1 MKLFLKVQQKVLTA
15 GFTSLSITAELFSAG
30 GLFSLLRT
38 QIPLLVL
45 PLVFLSSE
53 LPYYHYFQTTLSN
66 QCLISALWWQ
76 QHALCVKVYS
86 SLHTCCRHWGQ
97 RLFSA
102 APSNQ
107 LLSRSLVC
115 VCVWLH
121 ILSLSPPL
129 FSVKLLGC
137 GSGLWLGSL
146 NDTEHRVTSQL
157 WVSIP

>member
-66 QCLISALWWQ
+66 QCLISALW
-76 QHALCVKVYS
+76 
-86 SLHTCCRHWGQ
+86 
-97 RLFSA
+97 
-102 APSNQ
+102 
-107 LLSRSLVC
+107 
-115 VCVWLH
+115 
-121 ILSLSPPL
+121 
-129 FSVKLLGC
+129 
-137 GSGLWLGSL
+137 
-146 NDTEHRVTSQL
+146 
-157 WVSIP
+157 